1 MRNRRHELPP
11 SDHGATAA
19 GSPCCVAVNEL
30 ADFLSATDSVAVI
43 TGAGVSTGS
52 GIPDYRD
59 PAGEWKIRKPI
70 EFGPFK
76 RSATIRKRY
85 WARSYVGWQ
94 RFGRARPNDA
104 HRALA
109 ALELA
114 GKIDTLVTQNVDGL
128 HRRAGSRNVIDL
140 HGDLGQVRC
149 LCCDVVS
156 ARADYQQQLRRAN
169 PGWHAEVFRFQ
180 PDGDAELAEDNHRD
194 FHVADCNRCGGIV
207 KPDVVMFGEAV
218 PKARVAES
226 AAAVDRADAMLVVG
240 TSLMVYSGFR
250 FARQA
255 AAANKPVV
263 IVNRGRTRADD
274 LATLKIDAD
283 CASALSD
290 AVRQLFIEA
299 ATTLQQRGN
308 RSC

>member
-1 MRNRRHELPP
+1 MN
-11 SDHGATAA
+11 A
-19 GSPCCVAVNEL
+19 L
-30 ADFLSATDSVAVI
+30 ASFLSDVDSVTVI

-59 PAGEWKIRKPI
+59 PAGEWKIGKPI

-76 RSATIRKRY
+76 RSATTRKRY

-114 GKIDTLVTQNVDGL
+114 GKVDTLVTQNVDGL
-128 HRRAGSRNVIDL
+128 HQRAGSRNVIDL

-149 LCCDVVS
+149 IGCDTVFP
-156 ARADYQQQLRRAN
+156 RTGYQQQLERAN
-169 PGWHAEVFRFQ
+169 RNWHAEVFRFR
-180 PDGDAELAEDNHRD
+180 PDGDAELAEGRHRD
-194 FHVADCNRCGGIV
+194 FHVADCSRCGGIV

-218 PKARVAES
+218 PKARVRAA
-226 AAAVDRADAMLVVG
+226 AAAVDRSDALLVVG
-240 TSLMVYSGFR
+240 SSLMVYSGFR

-255 AAANKPVV
+255 FAANKPVA

-283 CASALSD
+283 CAGALSD
-290 AVRQLFIEA
+290 AVRQLSIEA

-308 RSC
+308 LSC